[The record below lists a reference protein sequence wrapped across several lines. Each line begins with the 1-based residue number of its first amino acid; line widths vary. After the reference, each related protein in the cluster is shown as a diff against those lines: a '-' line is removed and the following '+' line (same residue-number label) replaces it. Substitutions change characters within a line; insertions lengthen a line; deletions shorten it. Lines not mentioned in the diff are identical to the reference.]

1 MRSKA
6 PAGKSIALEKLNS
19 PVVVWD
25 SDIFDPRKRLAGF
38 ETRQQAK
45 TRRADLIRA
54 LNAGDNPSRELA
66 EVLAACSTGARCGI
80 SICPFCMR
88 RCRAR
93 FLIPKICA
101 WIARWQ
107 DSTGLRGVA
116 ISAVP
121 AELKLDSGELHNLDL
136 AKMLDSFRQQLRRA
150 GYGDGIAVAGVDL
163 SFNEHSEGLWTPHWQ
178 PHFYGIVLTA
188 NSTKQVKADLEKYFA
203 SDESV
208 RVPIKVNRLKH
219 PMRAVSYLWKP
230 FFQRRISYVAPN
242 GRQAARKLPLRPKQL
257 REVASYFAD
266 KAPTERLLFIGI
278 RRRGQELV
286 KA

>member
-1 MRSKA
+1 MM
-6 PAGKSIALEKLNS
+6 G
-19 PVVVWD
+19 
-25 SDIFDPRKRLAGF
+25 SDIPSPCWENFDPRELLDGF
-38 ETRQQAK
+38 ETREQVEK
-45 TRRADLIRA
+45 RKVDLIRV
-54 LNAGDNPSRELA
+54 LNAGDKRA
-66 EVLAACSTGARCGI
+66 RAIAQVLAACSTGARCGLA
-80 SICPFCMR
+80 ICPYCMR
-88 RCRAR
+88 RFRAG

-101 WIARWQ
+101 RVAEWQ
-107 DSTGLRGVA
+107 EGTGLHGVA

-121 AELKLDSGELHNLDL
+121 AELKLDSGELLNLDL
-136 AKMLDSFRQQLRRA
+136 AKMLDGFRQQLRRA
-150 GYGDGIAVAGVDL
+150 GYGDGIAVVGVDL

-178 PHFYGIVLTA
+178 PHFYVIVLTA
-188 NSTKQVKADLEKYFA
+188 NSSKQVKADLEKYFA

-208 RVPIKVNRLKH
+208 RVPVKVNRLKH

-286 KA
+286 KV